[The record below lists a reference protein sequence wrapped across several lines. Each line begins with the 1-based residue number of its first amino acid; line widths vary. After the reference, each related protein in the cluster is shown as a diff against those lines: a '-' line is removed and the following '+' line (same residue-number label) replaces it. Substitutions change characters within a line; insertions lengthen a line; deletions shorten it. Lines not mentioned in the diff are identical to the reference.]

1 MYMIDFATFFGVVE
15 QRYFGILF
23 LYFITELTQL
33 DDSDN
38 SDDTK
43 WCDDADGIDLVC
55 TECLFVNYDNTIA
68 HPM

>member
-1 MYMIDFATFFGVVE
+1 MYMIDFTTFFGVVE

-23 LYFITELTQL
+23 LYFITEMTQL

-43 WCDDADGIDLVC
+43 
-55 TECLFVNYDNTIA
+55 
-68 HPM
+68 